1 MEKNKHTH
9 TQRPGTVE
17 FEDVNKL
24 KNKNV
29 RGLLRKRAK
38 RYECKLI

>member
-1 MEKNKHTH
+1 MEKNKPVQS
-9 TQRPGTVE
+9 QRPGTVD

-24 KNKNV
+24 KNKKV

-38 RYECKLI
+38 RYECT